1 MYDALA
7 AYYDRFMSDVDY
19 DAWINYLKDI
29 LGERVRGRDVGC
41 GTGRFTIALKE
52 AGYLVTGSD
61 SSPEMLTVAA
71 ENARKKGVPVNFLLQ
86 PAEKLEDFSP
96 LDFVIAQCDVV
107 NYLKNPDIFFRKAY
121 KALNASGVLTF
132 DISSEYKLTEILGNN
147 VFTETRDD
155 VTYVWENFCHEK
167 ARRVDMRLTFFRKN
181 ENNYYSKSVETQTQY
196 IHSSSDIEKRLRD
209 AGFKNVQ
216 TRGFL
221 KNVAP
226 SEKEQ
231 RIHFIAYKQE

>member
-52 AGYLVTGSD
+52 AGYDVAGSD
-61 SSPEMLTVAA
+61 SSPEMLSVAA
-71 ENARKKGVPVNFLLQ
+71 ENARKKGVPVTFLLQ
-86 PAEKLEDFSP
+86 SAEELSDFAP

-107 NYLKNPDIFFRKAY
+107 NYLKKPEIFFRKAY
-121 KALNASGVLTF
+121 SSLKDSGILMF
-132 DISSEYKLTEILGNN
+132 DISSEYKLTEILSNN
-147 VFTETRDD
+147 VFTETRDN
-155 VTYVWENFCHEK
+155 VTYIWENEYVKK

-181 ENNYYSKSVETQTQY
+181 ENNYYSKSVETQSQY
-196 IHSSSDIEKRLRD
+196 VHSSSDIVKSLYD
-209 AGFKNVQ
+209 VGFRTVK

-221 KNVAP
+221 KKSPP

>member
-71 ENARKKGVPVNFLLQ
+71 ENARKRACP
-86 PAEKLEDFSP
+86 S
-96 LDFVIAQCDVV
+96 
-107 NYLKNPDIFFRKAY
+107 IFFFS
-121 KALNASGVLTF
+121 L
-132 DISSEYKLTEILGNN
+132 
-147 VFTETRDD
+147 
-155 VTYVWENFCHEK
+155 
-167 ARRVDMRLTFFRKN
+167 RKN
-181 ENNYYSKSVETQTQY
+181 S
-196 IHSSSDIEKRLRD
+196 
-209 AGFKNVQ
+209 
-216 TRGFL
+216 
-221 KNVAP
+221 
-226 SEKEQ
+226 
-231 RIHFIAYKQE
+231 RIFRPLIS